1 MWRRRKREA
10 PVPLP
15 QLDEVIELLAGSA
28 TMLMEIDQKLDVI
41 VAILEE
47 RE

>member
-1 MWRRRKREA
+1 MWSRRKPEA
-10 PVPLP
+10 PLALP
-15 QLDEVIELLAGSA
+15 QLDEVIELLAGSG

>member
-1 MWRRRKREA
+1 MWRRRKPEA
-10 PVPLP
+10 PFTLS
-15 QLDEVIELLAGSA
+15 QLDDVIELLAGSA
-28 TMLMEIDQKLDVI
+28 TMLMEIDQKLDII

>member
-10 PVPLP
+10 PVPLL